1 MIAFIFSAVTFFS
14 TLTGGLFAIK
24 FQNKIYY
31 IIAFTAGVLIAVTF
45 FDIVPEIFTTS
56 STNNVAIIKPLIA
69 LIVGFLTIHI
79 LEKVAVLHH
88 SHEEEYAD
96 HKHPM
101 VGLISALGLS
111 FHSFLDGVGIGLGF
125 QVNFEIGIIITVA
138 VVAHDF
144 CDGLNTVSVM
154 LINKNTTKKAFALLL
169 LDAFAPVLGV
179 TVTYFVA
186 ISETLLVLYLGFFA
200 GFLLYIGAADLLPE
214 AHSRHSSYRLIPL
227 TVLGI
232 VFIFTITQLVK

>member
-1 MIAFIFSAVTFFS
+1 MIAFLFAAVTFVS
-14 TLTGGLFAIK
+14 TLSGGLFAIR
-24 FQNKIYY
+24 FRNRIHY

-45 FDIVPEIFTTS
+45 FDIVPEIFDTAS
-56 STNNVAIIKPLIA
+56 SNGTAIIKPLIA

-79 LEKVAVLHH
+79 LEKLAVLHH
-88 SHEEEYAD
+88 THEEEYAD

-125 QVNFEIGIIITVA
+125 HVNFEIGIIITIA

-154 LINKNTTKKAFALLL
+154 LINKNTTRRALGLLL
-169 LDAFAPVLGV
+169 LDAVAPVLGV
-179 TVTYFVA
+179 VVTYFVA
-186 ISETLLVLYLGFFA
+186 ISNTILVLYLGFFA

-214 AHSRHSSYRLIPL
+214 AHSRHSSYKLIPL
-227 TVLGI
+227 TMLGI
-232 VFIFTITQLVK
+232 LFIFLVTQFAE